1 VPPLKPKK
9 EPINKQSKNDNN
21 DVCYNCCG
29 ISSCCCLPYVVAD
42 FGIETCIV
50 VVFANGCG
58 LSVVENSILYF
69 IQQHLH
75 FLVLKLFLLQF
86 LQKIDHLLQ

>member
-1 VPPLKPKK
+1 MITMMFV
-9 EPINKQSKNDNN
+9 IIAVVS
-21 DVCYNCCG
+21 VVAVV
-29 ISSCCCLPYVVAD
+29 YVVAD

>member
-1 VPPLKPKK
+1 MMFV
-9 EPINKQSKNDNN
+9 IIAVVS
-21 DVCYNCCG
+21 VVAVV
-29 ISSCCCLPYVVAD
+29 YVVAD